1 MPSLHR
7 LQFNTSYPLHS
18 VAATRHMEQLAAA
31 QLAPH
36 TLMQRAGLAVARL
49 ACALAPHAQT
59 MWVACGPGNNG
70 GDGFEAAMHL
80 QRWGH
85 RPVVTFC
92 GDEARLPADAQASL
106 ARARAAG
113 VVLASEPPAQCDLA
127 IDALLG
133 IGGDTH
139 SNAGNHAGN
148 ATSSAPASAPQHP
161 VNARPLPQRMA
172 SWLLH
177 MHRSATSVLCVD
189 LPSGLQADTGTYAD
203 TVFAT
208 QLVAAP
214 ATFHWAKQLYCL
226 SLLTIK
232 PGVFTA
238 QGKDAAG
245 QVWWDDLGIHTP
257 GAPAAALTAAAQ
269 ASDTSPTAWL
279 LGADRAALP
288 ARAHA
293 SHKGS
298 FGDVAVV
305 GGAPG
310 MLGAALLA
318 ARAALH
324 AGAGRVFVG
333 LLDGGSMAV
342 DPVQP
347 ELMFR
352 PVNALNLRTST
363 VVCGCGGADAV
374 RAVLPQVL
382 SQSPRLV
389 LDADALNAIGQDSA
403 LQTLLSARATR
414 NYATLLTPHPL
425 EAARLLGCTTAQVQ
439 GSRLHAAQQLA
450 DKFQCAVVLKGAGSV
465 IAAPGELPCI
475 NITGNAKLATG
486 GTGDVLAGVAGAYLA
501 AGHSAF
507 QAACTAV
514 YRHGKVADDWPV
526 HSPLTASQMAQFIET
541 ARL

>member
-1 MPSLHR
+1 
-7 LQFNTSYPLHS
+7 
-18 VAATRHMEQLAAA
+18 
-31 QLAPH
+31 
-36 TLMQRAGLAVARL
+36 MQRAGLAVARL

-59 MWVACGPGNNG
+59 IWVACGPGNNG

-80 QRWGH
+80 RRWGH

-106 ARARAAG
+106 ARVRAAG
-113 VVLASEPPAQCDLA
+113 IVLASEPPAQCDLA

-133 IGGDTH
+133 IGGE
-139 SNAGNHAGN
+139 SGNHADK
-148 ATSSAPASAPQHP
+148 SAGDAPSFARQSTIA
-161 VNARPLPQRMA
+161 ARPLPPLMLT
-172 SWLLH
+172 WLLH
-177 MHRSATSVLCVD
+177 MHASASAVLCVD

-203 TVFAT
+203 TEFAA
-208 QLVAAP
+208 QLIAAP
-214 ATFHWAKQLYCL
+214 AMFHWAKRLYCL
-226 SLLTIK
+226 NLLTLK

-245 QVWWDDLGIHTP
+245 HVWWDDLGIPSST
-257 GAPAAALTAAAQ
+257 AQ
-269 ASDTSPTAWL
+269 ANPSAWL

-288 ARAHA
+288 ARPHA

-298 FGDVAVV
+298 YGDVAVV

-324 AGAGRVFVG
+324 AGAGRVLVG

-342 DPVQP
+342 DPQQP

-352 PVNALNLRTST
+352 NLATLDMRTST
-363 VVCGCGGADAV
+363 VVCGCGGGDAV

-389 LDADALNAIGQDSA
+389 LDADALNAIAADTA
-403 LQTLLSARATR
+403 LQTLLTARAAR
-414 NYATLLTPHPL
+414 GHATILTPHPL
-425 EAARLLGCTTAQVQ
+425 EAARLLASQQPGQVGPAPTGSAHASQVQ
-439 GSRLHAAQQLA
+439 AYRRRAAQQLA
-450 DKFQCAVVLKGAGSV
+450 QRFACTVVLKGAGSI
-465 IAAPGELPCI
+465 IAAPGQVPCI
-475 NITGNAKLATG
+475 NSSGNAKLATG
-486 GTGDVLAGVAGAYLA
+486 GTGDVLAGIAGAHLA

-514 YRHGKVADDWPV
+514 YTHGKVADDWPADSTLV
-526 HSPLTASQMAQFIET
+526 ASDIAKFT
-541 ARL
+541 SN

>member
-7 LQFNTSYPLHS
+7 LQPSTSYPLHS
-18 VAATRHMEQLAAA
+18 AAATRQIELLAAA
-31 QLAPH
+31 QLPPH

-59 MWVACGPGNNG
+59 IWVACGPGNNG

-92 GDEARLPADAQASL
+92 GDETRLPPDALASL
-106 ARARAAG
+106 ARARSAG
-113 VVLASEPPAQCDLA
+113 VVLANEPPAQCDLA

-133 IGGDTH
+133 IGGGTHRDT
-139 SNAGNHAGN
+139 GNHAGK
-148 ATSSAPASAPQHP
+148 SADTTPSLTQGFTPQHAAP
-161 VNARPLPQRMA
+161 ARPLPPLMA
-172 SWLLH
+172 TWLAH
-177 MHRSATSVLCVD
+177 MHASAAAVLCVD

-203 TVFAT
+203 PAFAT
-208 QLVAAP
+208 QPIAAP
-214 ATFHWAKQLYCL
+214 AVFPMAKRLYCL
-226 SLLTIK
+226 NLLTLK
-232 PGVFTA
+232 PGLFTA

-245 QVWWDDLGIHTP
+245 QVWWDDLG
-257 GAPAAALTAAAQ
+257 LSTATAQ
-269 ASDTSPTAWL
+269 ASPSPSAWL

-288 ARAHA
+288 ARPHA

-298 FGDVAVV
+298 YGDVAVV

-342 DPVQP
+342 DLLQP

-352 PVNALNLRTST
+352 PLGSLDLRASS
-363 VVCGCGGADAV
+363 VVCGCGGGQAV

-389 LDADALNAIGQDSA
+389 LDADALNAIAQDSA
-403 LQTLLSARATR
+403 LQTLLAARAPR
-414 NYATLLTPHPL
+414 GHATVLTPHPL
-425 EAARLLGCTTAQVQ
+425 EAARLLGCATAQIQ
-439 GSRLHAAQQLA
+439 ANRLQAAQQLA
-450 DKFQCAVVLKGAGSV
+450 QRFGCTVVLKGAGSI
-465 IAAPGELPCI
+465 IAAPGQLPCI
-475 NITGNAKLATG
+475 NSSGNAKLATG
-486 GTGDVLAGVAGAYLA
+486 GTGDVLAGIAGAHLA
-501 AGHSAF
+501 AGRTAF

-514 YRHGKVADDWPV
+514 YQHGKVADDWPTAQ
-526 HSPLTASQMAQFIET
+526 PLLASHIAP
-541 ARL
+541 AL